1 MTTKKDFFRALK
13 LTTEDTEEKK
23 EKIVGHR
30 WTQKIRILKYRNTN
44 YTNIRIAR
52 MTKLKIKNKNAKIQI
67 KIQKLLS
74 LAVTFLIF
82 NLSF

>member
-52 MTKLKIKNKNAKIQI
+52 KKKKTKKHTKDNKNKKKCNCGGGQ
-67 KIQKLLS
+67 
-74 LAVTFLIF
+74 
-82 NLSF
+82 